1 VVTVADLEGPE
12 LVATLQTKADAGS
25 TGARIAL
32 RRIRDR
38 DMRREIILREIN
50 QGALAGM
57 GREIGEYAA
66 DLVIDALDAY
76 DASREAEYWQGHPWE
91 CVPLSTF
98 RQAVESRQRWQAKAE
113 EAGRG

>member
-1 VVTVADLEGPE
+1 VGESEGPE
-12 LVATLQTKADAGS
+12 LIAALQAKADVGS
-25 TGARIAL
+25 TGALVML

-76 DASREAEYWQGHPWE
+76 DASREAEYWRGHPWE

-98 RQAVESRQRWQAKAE
+98 QQAVESRQRWQAKAE
-113 EAGRG
+113 ETDRATD